1 MKINKTD
8 SWSIILWAII
18 ATAVVLSFSSCDVM
32 KQSTKNK
39 GELTESENFEQTHKR
54 KGDTVSYKIPKV
66 TFKDTVIY
74 TTNRQGTTLRTVYDD
89 RGQVSNI
96 DCFASAIEEMT
107 KHNRE
112 FMEQWKEKDKTKT
125 EEFDSSFILYIVGG
139 IAFVIVVA
147 LVLAFIWLKQQSGI
161 IKAIADKL

>member
-1 MKINKTD
+1 MKINKPD

-18 ATAVVLSFSSCDVM
+18 ATAVILTFSSCDVM
-32 KQSTKNK
+32 KQSTKSK
-39 GELTESENFEQTHKR
+39 GEVTEKENFEQTIKR
-54 KGDTVSYKIPKV
+54 KGDTVSYKIPKI
-66 TFKDTVIY
+66 TYKDTVIY
-74 TTNRQGTTLRTVYDD
+74 TTNRQGTTLRTVYDE

-147 LVLAFIWLKQQSGI
+147 LVLAFIWLKQQSAI